1 MISAPPISASTRF
14 AKLPPYPKPLFQ
26 AGLQTLIGILV
37 TYGVSQAF
45 PLSPIVKDIGLM
57 AYAVCL
63 PATII
68 AVRMMLVAA
77 REGVWEEFMGFT
89 EL

>member
-1 MISAPPISASTRF
+1 
-14 AKLPPYPKPLFQ
+14 
-26 AGLQTLIGILV
+26 
-37 TYGVSQAF
+37 
-45 PLSPIVKDIGLM
+45 M

-77 REGVWEEFMGFT
+77 REGVWEEFMGYT